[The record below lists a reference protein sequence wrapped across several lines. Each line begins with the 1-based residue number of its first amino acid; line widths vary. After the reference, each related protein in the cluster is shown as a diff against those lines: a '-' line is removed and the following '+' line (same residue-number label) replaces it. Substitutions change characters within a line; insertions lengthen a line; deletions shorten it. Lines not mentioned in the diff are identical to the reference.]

1 MQFWWTYLRPLT
13 AFPTTLLLLNWQHIW
28 SWERIYYSYLKGRKQ
43 CVKIRNSDYNE
54 IICGVPQ
61 GSILGPVLFIL
72 SINDL
77 FFFIKIASM
86 HNFADD
92 NTLSAWEET
101 LSKLIG
107 VLKSEVILPSIGLQK
122 TKRLLTQTNSRP
134 LFLIK
139 GNPILQT
146 FCWLLI
152 IKLSSQ
158 LHQ

>member
-1 MQFWWTYLRPLT
+1 
-13 AFPTTLLLLNWQHIW
+13 
-28 SWERIYYSYLKGRKQ
+28 
-43 CVKIRNSDYNE
+43 
-54 IICGVPQ
+54 
-61 GSILGPVLFIL
+61 
-72 SINDL
+72 
-77 FFFIKIASM
+77 M

-146 FCWLLI
+146 F
-152 IKLSSQ
+152 
-158 LHQ
+158 H